1 MLVTIVPVVAVTAE
15 LLVSISE
22 LLVAVSLLVIT
33 LLALITGRG
42 GRM

>member
-42 GRM
+42 RRM